1 MIDQIKQYIEEV
13 KNFHSTNA
21 AEIEEFRIKF
31 LGKKGILTDL
41 FTQFKSV
48 PNEQKKEFGQVVNE
62 LKTLATEKSTTLK
75 NDILNEGH
83 SDSSLDLTKP
93 GEPFL

>member
-1 MIDQIKQYIEEV
+1 MIDQIKKYIEEV

-21 AEIEEFRIKF
+21 SEIEEFRIKF

-48 PNEQKKEFGQVVNE
+48 PNEEKKR
-62 LKTLATEKSTTLK
+62 
-75 NDILNEGH
+75 IW
-83 SDSSLDLTKP
+83 SSCK
-93 GEPFL
+93 

>member
-48 PNEQKKEFGQVVNE
+48 PNEQKDCRKAPFHP
-62 LKTLATEKSTTLK
+62 LA
-75 NDILNEGH
+75 
-83 SDSSLDLTKP
+83 SLSCP
-93 GEPFL
+93 MFH